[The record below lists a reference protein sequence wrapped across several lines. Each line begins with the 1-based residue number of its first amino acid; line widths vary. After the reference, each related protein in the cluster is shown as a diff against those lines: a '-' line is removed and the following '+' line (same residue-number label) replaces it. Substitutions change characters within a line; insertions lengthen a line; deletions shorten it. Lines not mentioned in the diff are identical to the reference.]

1 MLESRRKRTVPAGDW
16 DERNRLRVV
25 PDLLDEVGRL
35 LHDFVESV
43 LAPLAGVHFVTGDD
57 DLPHT

>member
-1 MLESRRKRTVPAGDW
+1 VPAGDW